1 MIVAAVIVTRNR
13 PESLSAALEA
23 VLGQTRRPDLTLVVD
38 NSDGPEVNAAVRFR
52 FQSERGVRF
61 AMTRRNLGGTGG
73 FAAGIALG
81 LADGADCVWLLDDDA
96 YAQAGA
102 LAALLKTYRRFCET
116 VDIGFVCSHV
126 VWTDG
131 SPCVMNI
138 PKPAADWSRFYTP
151 EQPVV
156 AVQSCTFVSVLIPSH
171 VIRAIG
177 LPAPEFFIWYDDNE
191 YTERITRR
199 FVGLCE
205 PASRVVHALARN
217 EGAVFERVQEGNLW
231 KFRYGVRNE
240 IAVRRRH
247 GGFGDAL
254 IASLRLLREFRSVP
268 RLQHRILL
276 LHALWQGWRFRYVP
290 PAADA
295 GSLADLLEEAFGPLQ
310 QVQDVSLETEAG

>member
-13 PESLSAALEA
+13 PESLAVALAA
-23 VLGQTRRPDLTLVVD
+23 VLRQTRRPDLTLVVD
-38 NSDGPEVNAAVRFR
+38 NSDGPEVNAAVRVR

-61 AMTRRNLGGTGG
+61 AMARRNLGGTGG

-81 LADGADCVWLLDDDA
+81 LTYGADCVWLLDDDA
-96 YAQAGA
+96 YAEADA
-102 LAALLKTYRRFCET
+102 LAALLATYRRLSES
-116 VDIGFVCSHV
+116 VEVGFVCSHV
-126 VWTDG
+126 LWTDG

-138 PKPAADWSRFYTP
+138 PKPAADWLRFYSP
-151 EQPVV
+151 GQPVV

-171 VIRAIG
+171 VIRAVG

-191 YTERITRR
+191 YTERITHR

-205 PASRVVHALARN
+205 PTSRVVHALARN
-217 EGAVFERVQEGNLW
+217 EGAAFERVQAENLW

-247 GGFGDAL
+247 GGFGAAL
-254 IASLRLLREFRSVP
+254 TASVRLLREFRSVP
-268 RLQHRILL
+268 RLRHRVLL

-295 GSLADLLEEAFGPLQ
+295 QSLAALLEEAFGPLR